1 MSQQVLSRSV
11 SASPW
16 SSPSTERTSSGKLRL
31 PAAAAHV
38 ELQGLPFEVKRQQAL
53 IRRAASIKGL
63 VFIGQPPCRREALR
77 VRVRTAKLQPVI
89 VQRLLLRTLMKDAR
103 RGSIR

>member
-1 MSQQVLSRSV
+1 MSEWPDPLQPADVPR
-11 SASPW
+11 P
-16 SSPSTERTSSGKLRL
+16 LRDL
-31 PAAAAHV
+31 CPAAHV

-77 VRVRTAKLQPVI
+77 DRVRTAKLQPVI